1 MAGIDP
7 QKVRRGDPA
16 AVAHIRCAI
25 EAVVC
30 GFGLRE
36 SGWGDDLIQ
45 EALGRVYIGVVT
57 RRFTGAASLET
68 YASKTA
74 KYTCLEHL
82 RSRRRLRELSAVQP
96 VSTEAGRG
104 AEESLLRIEEY
115 RRSIRHFAEL
125 SSECR
130 ELLTLLYSEEL
141 SYTEIAERT
150 GLTES
155 AIRSRV
161 HRCRVAACKSRQKD
175 VRHRQQSRVAREGT
189 KS

>member
-1 MAGIDP
+1 MVAGIDP

-16 AVAHIRCAI
+16 AVADIRCAI

-57 RRFTGAASLET
+57 RRFRGAASLEA

-82 RSRRRLRELSAVQP
+82 RSRRRRLSAVQP

-115 RRSIRHFAEL
+115 RRSIRRFAEL